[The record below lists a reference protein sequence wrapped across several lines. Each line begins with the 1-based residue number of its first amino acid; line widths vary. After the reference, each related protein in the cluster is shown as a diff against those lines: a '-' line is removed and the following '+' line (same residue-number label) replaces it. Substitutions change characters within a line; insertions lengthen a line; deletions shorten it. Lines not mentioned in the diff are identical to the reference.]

1 MLILLFNTSL
11 LNKII
16 NSFFKKKNLTF
27 NKYTNLWT
35 VVFIYYWLLSILREV
50 SDGEDETDTG
60 EEKQYT
66 DKKRM
71 FKLKGFLGQL
81 DTFYQQKKLNL
92 LQARS
97 VSSFNVITWFFPQ
110 PLRVGRFLH
119 WISASHCVFNV
130 HHGVSTC
137 HRKAVE

>member
-1 MLILLFNTSL
+1 MLILLFNASL
-11 LNKII
+11 MNKII
-16 NSFFKKKNLTF
+16 NSFFKKTLTF

-35 VVFIYYWLLSILREV
+35 VVFIHYWLLSTLREV
-50 SDGEDETDTG
+50 SDGEDGTDTG
-60 EEKQYT
+60 EEKPYT

-97 VSSFNVITWFFPQ
+97 VSSFNVITWLF
-110 PLRVGRFLH
+110 
-119 WISASHCVFNV
+119 S
-130 HHGVSTC
+130 
-137 HRKAVE
+137 